1 MVTLMDSRPMATAI
15 AGTTSNAIHRWTPY
29 LFGATALILLWQAV
43 SVLLS
48 SRPSIGGVD
57 FYFYVLN
64 ARDLADGPTH
74 APWARYIYFPGV
86 YRFWETVFRLTDGTL
101 PSLQWAYLGI
111 LLANAGL
118 VGIVLMTSV
127 TSWWGGLLGST
138 AYLVFMHHLEGLS
151 GSTEPISTI
160 PFLIGLLLLNLCER
174 HSHSTAGLV
183 CLFLACGICLFVKQQ
198 AGLLMLGMT
207 ALIIV
212 PSYKDQS
219 LLNRLVDFAIV
230 AIGTAATF
238 VLAMW
243 LDGGGW
249 AALGMGLAF
258 AAGYTAQGI
267 WLDHVSGL
275 WAATQPLSGGFLLAM
290 IVWIAFAARPKSR
303 DTHSLMDMRLLG
315 VTTLSTL
322 AGLLQFSRRGYLHYG
337 LLILPCAIIAVSC
350 AIKTGIDASRSLA
363 AYWAPAQ
370 RLLPIA
376 AFLIVLLVFV
386 PGAGSDI
393 LGLSWPQDAAPPAA
407 SATPSTPQLAALC
420 AKLKPGSFLL
430 IIPAR
435 HNNVHWAC
443 RTRTIGL
450 PLGYGWENL
459 QHDAYLAAL
468 QNRDV
473 SQVLLFGSAG
483 APPGGNLSSPPSSAN
498 LVHYLL
504 ESGFVQSATYDDA
517 TLYQQIPRAAS

>member
-1 MVTLMDSRPMATAI
+1 MATAMMEI
-15 AGTTSNAIHRWTPY
+15 ASNTLHRCTPY
-29 LFGATALILLWQAV
+29 LFGATALLLLWQAV
-43 SVLLS
+43 NVLLA
-48 SRPSIGGVD
+48 SRSSIGGVD

-64 ARDLADGPTH
+64 ARDLADGPSH
-74 APWARYIYFPGV
+74 APWARYIYFPGI

-118 VGIVLMTSV
+118 VGIILMTSV
-127 TSWWGGLLGST
+127 TSWWGGLLGSA
-138 AYLVFMHHLEGLS
+138 AYLVFMHRLEGLS
-151 GSTEPISTI
+151 GSTEPIATI
-160 PFLIGLLLLNLCER
+160 PFLIGLLLWNLCER
-174 HSHSTAGLV
+174 HSHKAAGLL
-183 CLFLACGICLFVKQQ
+183 CLSLACGICLFVKQQ
-198 AGLLMLGMT
+198 AGLLMLGMI

-212 PSYKDQS
+212 PSQQDQS
-219 LLNRLVDFAIV
+219 FLNRLFDFAVV

-267 WLDHVSGL
+267 WLDHVGGL
-275 WAATQPLSGGFLLAM
+275 WAAAQPLSSGFLLAV
-290 IVWIAFAARPKSR
+290 IVWMTFAALPKSR
-303 DTHSLMDMRLLG
+303 EAGSLLDMRLLG
-315 VTTLSTL
+315 VTTVSTL

-337 LLILPCAIIAVSC
+337 LLVLPCAILAVSC
-350 AIKTGIDASRSLA
+350 AIRAGIDSSRSLA
-363 AYWAPAQ
+363 ASWSLAQ
-370 RLLPIA
+370 RILPIA

-386 PGAGSDI
+386 PGMGPDI
-393 LGLSWPQDAAPPAA
+393 LGLSWPPDAAPSAA
-407 SATPSTPQLAALC
+407 IAAPSSPQLAALC
-420 AKLKPGSFLL
+420 TKLKPGSFLL

-459 QHDAYLAAL
+459 QNDAYLAAL

-473 SQVLLFGSAG
+473 SQVLLFPSGDSPG
-483 APPGGNLSSPPSSAN
+483 GGNLSPLTPSTT

-504 ESGFVQSATYDDA
+504 ESGFVQSVTYDDA
-517 TLYQQIPRAAS
+517 TLYQQITRVIP

>member
-1 MVTLMDSRPMATAI
+1 
-15 AGTTSNAIHRWTPY
+15 
-29 LFGATALILLWQAV
+29 
-43 SVLLS
+43 
-48 SRPSIGGVD
+48 
-57 FYFYVLN
+57 
-64 ARDLADGPTH
+64 
-74 APWARYIYFPGV
+74 
-86 YRFWETVFRLTDGTL
+86 
-101 PSLQWAYLGI
+101 
-111 LLANAGL
+111 
-118 VGIVLMTSV
+118 
-127 TSWWGGLLGST
+127 
-138 AYLVFMHHLEGLS
+138 
-151 GSTEPISTI
+151 
-160 PFLIGLLLLNLCER
+160 
-174 HSHSTAGLV
+174 
-183 CLFLACGICLFVKQQ
+183 
-198 AGLLMLGMT
+198 MLGMT

-212 PSYKDQS
+212 PAHKDQS
-219 LLNRLVDFAIV
+219 LLNRLIDFAIV
-230 AIGTAATF
+230 AIGTTATF
-238 VLAMW
+238 IIAMW

-258 AAGYTAQGI
+258 AAGYTAQGT

-275 WAATQPLSGGFLLAM
+275 WAATQPLSSGFLLAM
-290 IVWIAFAARPKSR
+290 IIWITFAALPKLR
-303 DTHSLMDMRLLG
+303 EAHSLMDMRLLG
-315 VTTLSTL
+315 ITTLSTL

-363 AYWAPAQ
+363 AYWTPAQ

-376 AFLIVLLVFV
+376 AFLTLLLVFV
-386 PGAGSDI
+386 PVAGRDR
-393 LGLSWPQDAAPPAA
+393 LGLSWPQEAVPQAAGAIPT
-407 SATPSTPQLAALC
+407 SPQLAAMC
-420 AKLKPGSFLL
+420 EKLKPGSSLL

-473 SQVLLFGSAG
+473 SQVLLFGSGG
-483 APPGGNLSSPPSSAN
+483 APAGENLSSPPPSAN
-498 LVHYLL
+498 LIHYLL

>member
-1 MVTLMDSRPMATAI
+1 MATAMG
-15 AGTTSNAIHRWTPY
+15 GTASNRFRRYIPY
-29 LFGATALILLWQAV
+29 VLGATALLLVWQAV
-43 SVLLS
+43 NALLA

-64 ARDLADGPTH
+64 ARDLADEPAH

-86 YRFWETVFRLTDGTL
+86 YRFWETIFRVTDGTL
-101 PSLQWAYLGI
+101 PSLQWAYIGI

-127 TSWWGGLLGST
+127 TSWWGGLLGSA
-138 AYLVFMHHLEGLS
+138 AYFVFLYRLEGLS

-160 PFLIGLLLLNLCER
+160 PFLIGLLLWNLCER
-174 HSHSTAGLV
+174 HSHKIAGLV
-183 CLFLACGICLFVKQQ
+183 CLSLACGICLFVKQQ

-212 PSYKDQS
+212 PSHRDQS
-219 LLNRLVDFAIV
+219 PLNRFCDFALV
-230 AIGTAATF
+230 AIGTGATF
-238 VLAMW
+238 ILAMW
-243 LDGGGW
+243 LEGGGW

-258 AAGYTAQGI
+258 AAGYTAQGN
-267 WLDHVSGL
+267 WLEHISGL
-275 WAATQPLSGGFLLAM
+275 WNATQPLSSGFLLAV
-290 IVWIAFAARPKSR
+290 IVWMAFAAFQKSR
-303 DTHSLMDMRLLG
+303 ETASLLDLRLLG

-337 LLILPCAIIAVSC
+337 LLILPCAILAVSC
-350 AIKTGIDASRSLA
+350 AIRTGIDASRSLTA
-363 AYWAPAQ
+363 SWAPAQ

-376 AFLIVLLVFV
+376 GLLMVFLLVCV
-386 PGAGSDI
+386 PGGGSNM
-393 LGLSWPQDAAPPAA
+393 LALAWPPDVAPPAA
-407 SATPSTPQLAALC
+407 NTTPSSPQLAALC
-420 AKLKPGSFLL
+420 ANLRPGSFLL

-435 HNNVHWAC
+435 YNTVHWAC

-468 QNRDV
+468 QSRDV
-473 SQVLLFGSAG
+473 SQVLLFRSDGSPAE
-483 APPGGNLSSPPSSAN
+483 GNSPSHTPSATFDD
-498 LVHYLL
+498 YLL
-504 ESGFVQSATYDDA
+504 DTGFVQSATYDDA
-517 TLYQQIPRAAS
+517 TLYQQIPRINP